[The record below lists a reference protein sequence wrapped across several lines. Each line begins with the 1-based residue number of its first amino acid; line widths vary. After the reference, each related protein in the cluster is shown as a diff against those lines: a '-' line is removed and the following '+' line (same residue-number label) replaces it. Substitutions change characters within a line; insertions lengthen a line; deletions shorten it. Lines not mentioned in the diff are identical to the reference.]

1 MSGVLRTGP
10 GRVPRARP
18 PDRGRDLA
26 RRREVLLLRSA
37 RLRDELSDDVGAL
50 RHGLRHVD
58 RGVSFARSGLLV
70 PIAVG
75 VGIVM
80 LVGRPSRMLRVA
92 GRVLA
97 FWPLI
102 RPWVPRVIAL
112 VLAARERSAK
122 GR

>member
-1 MSGVLRTGP
+1 MSGVVRTGP
-10 GRVPRARP
+10 ALVPRPRP

-37 RLRDELSDDVGAL
+37 RLRDELIDDVGEL

-70 PIAVG
+70 LVAVG
-75 VGIVM
+75 VGVVM
-80 LVGRPSRMLRVA
+80 LVGRPSRILRVA

-102 RPWVPRVIAL
+102 RPWVPRLVAL
-112 VLAARERSAK
+112 ALAARERSVR
-122 GR
+122 GG

>member
-1 MSGVLRTGP
+1 MSGAMRTGP
-10 GRVPRARP
+10 ARMPRARP
-18 PDRGRDLA
+18 PDRGRELA

-37 RLRDELSDDVGAL
+37 RLRDELIDDVGEL

-75 VGIVM
+75 VGVVM
-80 LVGRPSRMLRVA
+80 LVGRPSRVLRFA
-92 GRVLA
+92 GRALA

-102 RPWVPRVIAL
+102 RPWVPRALAL

-122 GR
+122 RG